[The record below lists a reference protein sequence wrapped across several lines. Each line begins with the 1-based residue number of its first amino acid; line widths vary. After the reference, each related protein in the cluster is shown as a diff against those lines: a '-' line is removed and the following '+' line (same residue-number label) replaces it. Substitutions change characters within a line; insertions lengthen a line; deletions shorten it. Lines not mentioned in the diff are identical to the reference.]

1 MLVRRNQNH
10 VAWTFSVVAWS
21 LSLTSNIKT
30 LARWHTWRILAF
42 QKIPF
47 NDSRNCS
54 MADEVL
60 RKSFTSTL
68 KVSFHSGSKELSIT
82 LVFAIL
88 ALPSLTSTNPSVTSW
103 DSELVVQL
111 MDCPV
116 LSVFSF
122 QVFRKNDRLNICYNW
137 QQFASKIQS
146 TCCLK
151 NVSMLGRFFAAMT
164 WPPQCQCVYL
174 LIVVFCYPAFHVW
187 KAFASNHLSPSCN
200 HGIILLLY
208 LLMILLDL
216 VVCKSTIINIITITR
231 WPTSIIIVPW
241 RKTFPSLSL
250 PSLPTFSLAQNI
262 IWLGWGWAL

>member
-103 DSELVVQL
+103 VSELVVQL

-122 QVFRKNDRLNICYNW
+122 EVFGKNDKMNIQVITGSN
-137 QQFASKIQS
+137 
-146 TCCLK
+146 
-151 NVSMLGRFFAAMT
+151 
-164 WPPQCQCVYL
+164 L
-174 LIVVFCYPAFHVW
+174 LAKDKVPAVWRMYP
-187 KAFASNHLSPSCN
+187 C
-200 HGIILLLY
+200 
-208 LLMILLDL
+208 
-216 VVCKSTIINIITITR
+216 
-231 WPTSIIIVPW
+231 
-241 RKTFPSLSL
+241 
-250 PSLPTFSLAQNI
+250 
-262 IWLGWGWAL
+262 